1 MIQVYSK
8 QLESV
13 MDKAKEMAALRRVN
27 LLKWMDKHRL
37 TQTDIAMK
45 AGLSRSYVSLLFN
58 PERFFG
64 EKTARKLELS
74 LSMPTGYLDDDQT
87 VARAV
92 EAWTVPEDLQPG
104 VYALVPRVAVSLSA
118 GNGHLVDQELN
129 LPPLAFRRDWLESKC
144 VTSKNN
150 LRVMDVAGDSMEPYL
165 MDRDVVLIDIGQTEI
180 RDHVVYAIAYDNELR
195 IKRLS
200 RRFDGGLKIRSDNPA
215 YPDEELNPKQAGYIR
230 VIGKMLWR
238 GG

>member
-215 YPDEELNPKQAGYIR
+215 YPDEELNPKQAGNIR
-230 VIGKMLWR
+230 VIGRMLWR

>member
-64 EKTARKLELS
+64 EKTSPKAGVVTEHADRL
-74 LSMPTGYLDDDQT
+74 
-87 VARAV
+87 
-92 EAWTVPEDLQPG
+92 PG
-104 VYALVPRVAVSLSA
+104 
-118 GNGHLVDQELN
+118 
-129 LPPLAFRRDWLESKC
+129 
-144 VTSKNN
+144 
-150 LRVMDVAGDSMEPYL
+150 
-165 MDRDVVLIDIGQTEI
+165 
-180 RDHVVYAIAYDNELR
+180 
-195 IKRLS
+195 
-200 RRFDGGLKIRSDNPA
+200 
-215 YPDEELNPKQAGYIR
+215 
-230 VIGKMLWR
+230 
-238 GG
+238 